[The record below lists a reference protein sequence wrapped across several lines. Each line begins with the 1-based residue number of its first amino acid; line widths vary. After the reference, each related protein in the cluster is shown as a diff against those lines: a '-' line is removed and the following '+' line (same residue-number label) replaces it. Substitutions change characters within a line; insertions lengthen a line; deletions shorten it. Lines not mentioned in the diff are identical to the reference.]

1 MQNFVYQQ
9 ATTGCIKK
17 LLTHSETRSRW
28 RLMRA
33 SVMCSQ
39 YPWPWISC
47 ATAFIVSP
55 IEDDAVDRLE
65 DQPALHYRSQV
76 RNAPDLPPSF
86 GVWLL
91 VLSSESEIVDTYR
104 QSAMIWC
111 FVLCICISR
120 SQLSLYPNCSDA
132 KFQITFIP
140 TRLTVFECHFHNSY
154 YYQIDISGAN
164 FNKIY
169 SIFSEIQTFKD
180 TPWAIK
186 TCHFVFEYNSGFLE
200 QFFLFLYRC
209 KQEWVLYNLLTW

>member
-1 MQNFVYQQ
+1 MKGYSALAEITSLVRLFQICGEAAWKLTVWQVEPLVVIASRAECWSTKHISDIEEWARFKVWCHAELCNFVYQQ

-91 VLSSESEIVDTYR
+91 VLSSESEIVYTYR
-104 QSAMIWC
+104 QSAMIWW

-154 YYQIDISGAN
+154 
-164 FNKIY
+164 
-169 SIFSEIQTFKD
+169 
-180 TPWAIK
+180 
-186 TCHFVFEYNSGFLE
+186 
-200 QFFLFLYRC
+200 
-209 KQEWVLYNLLTW
+209 